1 MADATPVRI
10 EDRTLSLSNLDKVL
24 YPSTGTTK
32 AEVIDYYARISPVMV
47 AHTAGRCMTM
57 RRFPNGVDGKSFF
70 EKRCPSHRPEWIP
83 TAVGPGDRRGE
94 LHYCRFDEPAAI
106 VWAANLAALE
116 LHAPMARSSDLDRPL
131 ACVFDLDPGPGT
143 GIPECAQLAIE
154 IREVLASVDLD
165 CLAKTS
171 GSKGM
176 QLYVPLN
183 GSGGRPQAHE
193 DCASFARAVGQLLER
208 RHPSGVTTT
217 MARAERPGKVF
228 VDWSQNAHHKTT
240 VCVYSMRARQEPTVS
255 TPVTWDEVGAAS
267 DGTDPLV
274 FRIDEVL
281 DRVAEQGDLF
291 ASVLELVQQLPTPK
305 P

>member
-1 MADATPVRI
+1 MRI
-10 EDRTLSLSNLDKVL
+10 GGRTLSLSNLDKVL

-32 AEVIDYYARISPVMV
+32 AEVIDYYAKVADVMV
-47 AHTAGRCMTM
+47 SHTAGRCMTM
-57 RRFPNGVDGKSFF
+57 RRYPDGVEGKSFF
-70 EKRCPSHRPEWIP
+70 EKRCPPHRPEWIP

-94 LHYCRFDEPAAI
+94 LRYCRFDEPAAI

-116 LHAPMARSSDLDRPL
+116 LHAPMAKSADLEHPL

-165 CLAKTS
+165 CVAKTS

-183 GSGGRPQAHE
+183 GSGGRPPTHE
-193 DCASFARAVGQLLER
+193 DCSSFARAVGQLLEQ

-217 MARAERPGKVF
+217 MARAQRPGKVF

-240 VCVYSMRARQEPTVS
+240 VCVYSMRARPEPTVS
-255 TPVTWDEVGAAS
+255 TPVSWDEVGAAA

-274 FRIDEVL
+274 FRIEDVL
-281 DRVAEQGDLF
+281 ERVALRGDLF
-291 ASVLELVQQLPTPK
+291 ESVLETVQTLPAPK
-305 P
+305 R